1 MGMLA
6 SPSGVENLPGGDQ
19 LLIIY
24 DHLPS
29 GFKNLIKFEI
39 VMKKIKE
46 RDMDDLIG
54 AFERMN
60 NEITR
65 DSGDGLLAHGLSNLT
80 EDQTEAMR
88 HFGAIL
94 YQLRDSFNMASA
106 QTRQC
111 INN

>member
-6 SPSGVENLPGGDQ
+6 SPSGVENLPGREQ
-19 LLIIY
+19 LRIIY

-29 GFKNLIKFEI
+29 GFENLIKFEI

-54 AFERMN
+54 AFEIAKK
-60 NEITR
+60 EITR